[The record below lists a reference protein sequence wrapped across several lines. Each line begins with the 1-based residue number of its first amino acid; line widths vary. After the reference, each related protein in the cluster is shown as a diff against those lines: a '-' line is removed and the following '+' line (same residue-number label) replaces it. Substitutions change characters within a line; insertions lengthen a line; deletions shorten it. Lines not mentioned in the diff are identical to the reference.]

1 MSSRALRKL
10 GGKDDILPKADED
23 EDDSLVV
30 DVRNTGAKPK
40 MVNPFNLVSDTNS
53 LVFPF
58 SPLDMVFL
66 PGFLSKFRTSAQS
79 CCS

>member
-10 GGKDDILPKADED
+10 GGKDDMLPKADED

-40 MVNPFNLVSDTNS
+40 MVNPFNLVRDTR
-53 LVFPF
+53 FPCFAVQSSWHGF
-58 SPLDMVFL
+58 SSWLL
-66 PGFLSKFRTSAQS
+66 K
-79 CCS
+79 

>member
-10 GGKDDILPKADED
+10 GGKDDMLPKADED

-40 MVNPFNLVSDTNS
+40 MVNPFNLVRNS
-53 LVFPF
+53 EV
-58 SPLDMVFL
+58 PLFFRSVLLTWLFFL
-66 PGFLSKFRTSAQS
+66 AF
-79 CCS
+79 

>member
-10 GGKDDILPKADED
+10 GGKDDMLPKADED

-40 MVNPFNLVSDTNS
+40 MVNPFNLVRNS
-53 LVFPF
+53 EVLLFFRSVLLTWFF
-58 SPLDMVFL
+58 FL
-66 PGFLSKFRTSAQS
+66 AF
-79 CCS
+79 

>member
-10 GGKDDILPKADED
+10 GGKDDMLPKADED

-40 MVNPFNLVSDTNS
+40 MVNPFNLVRDTN
-53 LVFPF
+53 LEV
-58 SPLDMVFL
+58 PLFFRSVLLTWFFFL
-66 PGFLSKFRTSAQS
+66 AF
-79 CCS
+79 